1 MHHLHLIDCT
11 IHANP
16 QDAVE
21 LVLNPELA
29 RAQKISLAAPTLEK
43 LLDYRDD
50 DTDDSAFEVIRGSRF
65 LGETWVGLYRP
76 LLRMAS

>member
-1 MHHLHLIDCT
+1 M
-11 IHANP
+11 
-16 QDAVE
+16 E

-29 RAQKISLAAPTLEK
+29 RTQKISLAAPTLEK

-50 DTDDSAFEVIRGSRF
+50 DTDDGAFEVIMMGNGS
-65 LGETWVGLYRP
+65 GCRP